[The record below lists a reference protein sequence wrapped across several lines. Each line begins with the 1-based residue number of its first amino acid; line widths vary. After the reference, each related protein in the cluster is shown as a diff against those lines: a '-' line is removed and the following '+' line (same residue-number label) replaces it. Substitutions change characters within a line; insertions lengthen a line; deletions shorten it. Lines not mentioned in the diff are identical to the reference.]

1 MQPTTRQLAAAA
13 ALMAATLSAH
23 AADTPTPP
31 GGPPAATRA
40 AAADALGPAREKVAA
55 KEWAAAVDAL
65 MLVRN
70 DSNADWHNLMG
81 LALRNLPAADFAVA
95 EFHYAEALRI
105 NPAHRGA
112 MEYLGELYLQTG
124 RRAQAEAQ
132 LAALARACPAGCPEL
147 SDLKAALAKARP

>member
-1 MQPTTRQLAAAA
+1 MHPTTRRLAAA
-13 ALMAATLSAH
+13 ALMASTLCAH

-31 GGPPAATRA
+31 GAPGTATRA
-40 AAADALGPAREKVAA
+40 PAADALGPAREKVAA

-70 DSNADWHNLMG
+70 DGNADWHNLMG